1 MICDIEG
8 TGDGDGG
15 KEISVIGTPCDG
27 GGADKPPV
35 LALAA
40 IGVVNVI

>member
-1 MICDIEG
+1 MICDSEG

-27 GGADKPPV
+27 GGAENPPG
-35 LALAA
+35 LAVVA
-40 IGVVNVI
+40 IGDVSVI

>member
-1 MICDIEG
+1 MICDSGG

-15 KEISVIGTPCDG
+15 KEISVIGTPCYG
-27 GGADKPPV
+27 GVVEKPAG

-40 IGVVNVI
+40 IGVVSVI